1 MKNTRIYLAAMAVA
15 MLFVTSCKKEESS
28 VKQEFSATM
37 EVSKSG
43 EKTIL
48 DEDDHLQWKHGSD
61 KVSITSISGDSYITS
76 TFTANTHTAYPN
88 NLSYANLDLDEGQT
102 LAEGNGV
109 TYRSIYPASISS
121 ENSNNTQV
129 TLPKVQASY
138 SGELTGYPMYAQ
150 SSNKSLQFWNL
161 CSVLKLSLTGTE
173 TISKIEV
180 VTDKYINGTF
190 TINYQN
196 DNQPLSP
203 TTATN
208 HTKMTTLTMSSS
220 VTLNESD
227 PSYFYIYLP
236 VQQYKYIKINF
247 YNEDN
252 LVYSKAASITNGV
265 TLERSRYH
273 LIEFSTPTFK
283 PSVLCGEFTVAP
295 ASGTTPARKVSFSKG
310 NLLLT
315 AKDES
320 STNSGTWYSPR
331 YSYTSRHTYKFA
343 DQQYYKTEVNY
354 EWLYDW
360 GIKGTRTNKNAGV
373 YDGNDPVFFERWKNY
388 SENNHT
394 HTASISNGGNINWRC
409 LTQGEWDYLLGYQTP
424 SRMSFYNQNG
434 ELQSNNSNL
443 AFALGTVNGIHGM
456 LIFPDIFYWPIDNKY
471 PTQFGV
477 GTSWNSI
484 NLTVEEWKVLE
495 GAGCVFLP
503 TTGTKSS
510 TSNLANENTVG
521 VYWSSSNFDWST
533 AQYLNIAVGT
543 AFADNQHSD
552 IINEYCTLRLVK
564 DINNNNNNN

>member
-48 DEDDHLQWKHGSD
+48 DEDDHLQWVHGSD
-61 KVSITSISGDSYITS
+61 KVSITSISTSTSGESYITS

-129 TLPKVQASY
+129 TLPKVQAST
-138 SGELTGYPMYAQ
+138 SGELTGYPMYAE
-150 SSNKSLQFWNL
+150 SSTKSLQFWNL

-203 TTATN
+203 TNATN

-227 PSYFYIYLP
+227 PNYFYIYLP

-247 YNEDN
+247 YNDDN

-283 PSVLCGEFTVAP
+283 PSVLCGEFSV
-295 ASGTTPARKVSFSKG
+295 SSRKKVSFSKG
-310 NLLLT
+310 NLLT
-315 AKDES
+315 VSYNPPPS
-320 STNSGTWYSPR
+320 SGNPRNSSGV
-331 YSYTSRHTYKFA
+331 YKFA
-343 DQQYYKTEVNY
+343 AHQYDRRDNNVTDYTKWLFQWGTNQYSTAMNTCWKTHS
-354 EWLYDW
+354 
-360 GIKGTRTNKNAGV
+360 RTEHTGV
-373 YDGNDPVFFERWKNY
+373 LGLTNTTY
-388 SENNHT
+388 S
-394 HTASISNGGNINWRC
+394 HTATLQDGGDIDWQC
-409 LTQGEWDYLLGYQTP
+409 LSQSEWDYLLRHYTRISYYDKTGVLRSSSDVNRCFT
-424 SRMSFYNQNG
+424 
-434 ELQSNNSNL
+434 
-443 AFALGTVNGIHGM
+443 LGTVCGVKGM
-456 LIFPDIFYWPIDNKY
+456 IIFPDIFYWPLDSKE
-471 PTQFGV
+471 PTKFGQ
-477 GTSWNSI
+477 GDYNDDWGGNNHSFDEN
-484 NLTVEEWKVLE
+484 EWIILE

-503 TTGTKSS
+503 TTGGIYNGNSNINNNMS
-510 TSNLANENTVG
+510 TYGHYWANNIRSNYEGSPYYLK
-521 VYWSSSNFDWST
+521 YSSS
-533 AQYLNIAVGT
+533 AT
-543 AFADNQHSD
+543 AFSDNQTGD
-552 IINEYCTLRLVK
+552 YVDYRAIRLVK
-564 DINNNNNNN
+564 VN